1 MDKPHEYQ
9 HIDWVNMSKSDMTLN
24 SLPGIM
30 ESLSGENHKI
40 NIISYL
46 AEWCPNCRYEALTLG
61 NLYRKFS
68 KLSIKMTVVM
78 NYSEIKKSMS
88 FVNSYNLKMN
98 IFFGELIEKQEYSL
112 NKLLF
117 TQFRKKN
124 NDLRKWGTPFHII
137 IINGNIEDIGI
148 VKGEFIIKE
157 IEDFLT
163 NKLMT

>member
-1 MDKPHEYQ
+1 MDKTHEYQ
-9 HIDWVNMSKSDMTLN
+9 TIDWINMSRTDMTLT

-46 AEWCPNCRYEALTLG
+46 AEWCPNCHYEVITIRD
-61 NLYRKFS
+61 LYSKFS
-68 KLSIKMTVVM
+68 ELSIEMTVVM

-88 FVNSYNLKMN
+88 FVKSYGLKMN
-98 IFFGELIEKQEYSL
+98 IFYGELIKKQEDSL
-112 NKLLF
+112 DKLLF
-117 TQFRKKN
+117 TQFRKIN

-137 IINGNIEDIGI
+137 IVSGNIENVGI

-163 NKLMT
+163 NKLIT